1 MLLCWLCIDPKGSEF
16 LEILPICTF
25 FPHVDRVLLRA
36 GSIMRT
42 TQGQRLCF
50 PCRRGCTWHF
60 SLTLKKPLTLVRI
73 EPLEYR
79 HKGHAL

>member
-42 TQGQRLCF
+42 TQGQDFAFHAEEGAL
-50 PCRRGCTWHF
+50 GI
-60 SLTLKKPLTLVRI
+60 SLSL
-73 EPLEYR
+73 
-79 HKGHAL
+79 